1 MTKVNKMMINVT
13 NKQVKQV
20 VRNFPHY
27 LGDCLI
33 VNYCTQLGVFNI
45 LRIEAIVANQVRY
58 LDIIINSDTN
68 DFLGLGQCSDKT
80 TDFTISCNICK
91 TLSLVAYMK
100 EAY

>member
-1 MTKVNKMMINVT
+1 MIVI

-33 VNYCTQLGVFNI
+33 VNNCTESIFNI
-45 LRIEAIVANQVRY
+45 LRVEAIIANQVRY
-58 LDIIINSDTN
+58 LDIIVDSDTN
-68 DFLGLGQCSDKT
+68 QFLALGQCSDKT
-80 TDFTISCNICK
+80 YNFTISCNICK

>member
-1 MTKVNKMMINVT
+1 MINVT
-13 NKQVKQV
+13 NKQVKQI

-33 VNYCTQLGVFNI
+33 VNNCTQSGVFNI
-45 LRIEAIVANQVRY
+45 LRTEAIIANQVRY
-58 LDIIINSDTN
+58 LDIIVNSDTN
-68 DFLGLGQCSDKT
+68 EFLGLGGTSDT
-80 TDFTISCNICK
+80 TMDFTISCNICK